1 MSYEIVTPESAAIN
15 LEKMIQV
22 GTVPGLQRERALSV
36 MKAMP
41 AGEFAYSVSFGKSV
55 VRVTGDGKIMPA
67 PQRTGVSKDSEQAII
82 GISEPTLSFEE
93 AALLTGVSEKIE
105 AVTVAGA
112 APANKRGPHGMIRA
126 GLVLLVAPGGV
137 GKTPLAHMLAQYD
150 VASYAVVRAGEPLAG
165 YTSNRDRIAKSLA
178 LAMYHCSDVVLDS
191 IKDLLSSSGGGSM
204 KGGIS
209 REALLDLS
217 SWATTAANLGVTLY
231 VPLNPSSKDL
241 IASMIEAATS
251 NATTVFSNEGKTG
264 PEWVWGSRT
273 GEGLPRESGKF
284 TFAEQPRVTSAT
296 ANSNTKGLVMRAD
309 PVSTANMRG
318 IVSRTQSKV

>member
-1 MSYEIVTPESAAIN
+1 MSFEIITPESAEAN
-15 LEKMIQV
+15 ALKLLQV
-22 GTVPGLQRERALSV
+22 GATPGLQRERAMSA

-41 AGEFAYSVSFGKSV
+41 SGEFAYSVSFGKSV
-55 VRVTGDGKIMPA
+55 VRVTGEGKLMPA
-67 PQRTGVSKDSEQAII
+67 PQRVGVSKDSEQVVV
-82 GISEPTLSFEE
+82 GIAEPTLSFEE
-93 AALLTGVSEKIE
+93 AALLTGVSERIE

-165 YTSNRDRIAKSLA
+165 YTSNRDRIAKSIA
-178 LAMYHCSDVVLDS
+178 LAMYQSSDVVLDS

-241 IASMIEAATS
+241 IESMVEVAAS
-251 NATTVFSNEGKTG
+251 NATTVFHNDGKSG
-264 PEWVWGSRT
+264 PEWTWSSRT
-273 GEGLPRESGKF
+273 GEGLPRESGKL
-284 TFAEQPRVTSAT
+284 TFAKKPAGPTT
-296 ANSNTKGLVMRAD
+296 GDFPGTKGIAMRAD
-309 PVSTANMRG
+309 PVSAANMRG